1 MLWPWSLEEEEGKFC
16 GWRSGHKERRKRKK
30 VLGVRVNS
38 DEGIFGFSK
47 AIVGNNSVGHVI
59 HFSVNSNGN
68 LDKGGNERAI
78 ESNWEINYSNQKFR
92 EDIEK

>member
-1 MLWPWSLEEEEGKFC
+1 MS
-16 GWRSGHKERRKRKK
+16 R
-30 VLGVRVNS
+30 
-38 DEGIFGFSK
+38 
-47 AIVGNNSVGHVI
+47 VGHVI
-59 HFSVNSNGN
+59 HFSVHSNGN